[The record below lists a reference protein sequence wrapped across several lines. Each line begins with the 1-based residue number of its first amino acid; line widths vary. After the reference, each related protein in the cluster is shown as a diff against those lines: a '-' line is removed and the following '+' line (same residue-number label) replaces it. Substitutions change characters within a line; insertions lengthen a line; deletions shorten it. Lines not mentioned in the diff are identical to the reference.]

1 MSSRIALGTAQFGA
15 AYGIANASGQVSLQ
29 SAREIL
35 DVARAADVDTL
46 DTAALYGASEATLG
60 QIGVADFLVVT
71 KLPGL
76 PDDCGNVDAWVR
88 AATTAS
94 LRRLNVA
101 SLAGLLL
108 HRPADLL
115 GANGEALFA
124 ALLALKSEGLVAK
137 IGYSVYSPDEFDAL
151 VKSYS
156 PDLVQAPY
164 NVFDRRLE
172 ASGWLSR
179 LRDIGAEVH
188 TRSAFLQGLL
198 LFPRGGWP
206 KKFQPWRGLLEIW
219 HDWCEMRGLTPVQAA
234 LAHALGLPGVD
245 RVVVGVDS
253 APQLQKIVQASG
265 GSGVDV
271 PVDIRSS
278 DDALINPSRW
288 NAL

>member
-15 AYGIANASGQVSLQ
+15 AYGIANASGQVSLE
-29 SAREIL
+29 SARAIL
-35 DVARAADVDTL
+35 AMARAAGVDTL

-76 PDDCGNVDAWVR
+76 SDDCGNVGDWVR
-88 AATTAS
+88 AATRAS

-101 SLAGLLL
+101 NLHGLLL

-151 VKSYS
+151 VKRFR

-206 KKFQPWRGLLEIW
+206 KKFQPWRDLLENW
-219 HDWCEMRGLTPVQAA
+219 HDWCSMRGVMPMQAA
-234 LAHALGLPGVD
+234 LAHALGLKGVD

-253 APQLQKIVQASG
+253 APQWQEVVEVSY
-265 GSGVDV
+265 GSGANVAAG
-271 PVDIRSS
+271 IQSS

>member
-15 AYGIANASGQVSLQ
+15 AYGIANASGQVSLG
-29 SAREIL
+29 SARAIV
-35 DVARAADVDTL
+35 DAARAAGVDTL
-46 DTAALYGASEATLG
+46 DTAALYGASEAMLG
-60 QIGVADFLVVT
+60 EIGVADFRVVT

-76 PDDCGNVDAWVR
+76 PEDCDDVGAWAR
-88 AATTAS
+88 AATIAS
-94 LRRLNVA
+94 LRRLNIA
-101 SLAGLLL
+101 RLGGLLL

-115 GANGEALFA
+115 GAHGGGLFA
-124 ALLALKSEGLVAK
+124 ALVALRSEGLVAR
-137 IGYSVYSPDEFDAL
+137 IGYSVYSPDELEAL
-151 VKSYS
+151 VKNFR

-164 NVFDRRLE
+164 NVFDRRLA

-179 LRDIGAEVH
+179 LKDIGAEVH

-198 LFPRGGWP
+198 LFPRGRWP
-206 KKFQPWRGLLEIW
+206 EKFQPWRELLENW
-219 HDWCEMRGLTPVQAA
+219 HDWREKRGLTPIQAA
-234 LAHALGLPGVD
+234 LAHALALPGVD

-253 APQLQKIVQASG
+253 APQLQEIVQASR

-271 PVDIRSS
+271 PGDIQCA

>member
-1 MSSRIALGTAQFGA
+1 MSSRLALGTAQFGA
-15 AYGIANASGQVSLQ
+15 AYGLANTSEQVSLED
-29 SAREIL
+29 AREIL
-35 DVARAADVDTL
+35 GVARAAGVDTL
-46 DTAALYGASEATLG
+46 DTAALYGASEARLG
-60 QIGVADFLVVT
+60 EIGVADLLVVT

-76 PDDCGNVDAWVR
+76 PDDCGNVGDWVR
-88 AATTAS
+88 AGAAAS

-101 SLAGLLL
+101 NLAGLLL
-108 HRPADLL
+108 HRPSDLL
-115 GANGEALFA
+115 GANGRALFA

-151 VKSYS
+151 MKSFS

-172 ASGWLSR
+172 TSGWLSR

-206 KKFQPWRGLLEIW
+206 KKFEPWRGLLENW
-219 HDWCEMRGLTPVQAA
+219 HDWCEMRGLTPMQAA
-234 LAHALGLPGVD
+234 LAHAVGLGVD

-253 APQLQKIVQASG
+253 APQLQEIMQASRG
-265 GSGVDV
+265 PGVDV
-271 PVDIRSS
+271 PVDIQSS

>member
-15 AYGIANASGQVSLQ
+15 AYGIANTSGRVSPGN
-29 SAREIL
+29 AREIL
-35 DVARAADVDTL
+35 DVARAAGVDTL

-60 QIGVADFLVVT
+60 EIGVADFLVVT

-76 PDDCGNVDAWVR
+76 PDDCGNVSNWVR
-88 AATTAS
+88 AAVMAS
-94 LRRLNVA
+94 LRRLNVVTV
-101 SLAGLLL
+101 AGLLL

-137 IGYSVYSPDEFDAL
+137 IGYSVYSPDEFEAL
-151 VKSYS
+151 VKSFR

-164 NVFDRRLE
+164 NVFDRRLA

-179 LRDIGAEVH
+179 LKDIGAEVH

-198 LFPRGGWP
+198 LFPRGRWP
-206 KKFQPWRGLLEIW
+206 EKFRPWRGLLENW
-219 HDWCEMRGLTPVQAA
+219 HDWCEMRGLTPMQAA
-234 LAHALGLPGVD
+234 LAHAVGLRVD

-253 APQLQKIVQASG
+253 TPQLHEIIQASR

-271 PVDIRSS
+271 PDDIQSS

>member
-15 AYGIANASGQVSLQ
+15 AYGIANASGQVSLE
-29 SAREIL
+29 SARAIL
-35 DVARAADVDTL
+35 AMARAAGVDTL

-76 PDDCGNVDAWVR
+76 SDDCGNVGDWVR
-88 AATTAS
+88 AATRAS

-101 SLAGLLL
+101 NLHGLLL

-151 VKSYS
+151 VKRFR

-206 KKFQPWRGLLEIW
+206 KKFQPWRDLLENW
-219 HDWCEMRGLTPVQAA
+219 HDWCSMRGVTPMQAA
-234 LAHALGLPGVD
+234 LAHALGLKGVD

-253 APQLQKIVQASG
+253 APQWQEVVEVSY
-265 GSGVDV
+265 GSGANVAAG
-271 PVDIRSS
+271 IQSS

>member
-1 MSSRIALGTAQFGA
+1 M
-15 AYGIANASGQVSLQ
+15 
-29 SAREIL
+29 
-35 DVARAADVDTL
+35 ARAAGVDTL

-60 QIGVADFLVVT
+60 EIGVADFLVVT

-76 PDDCGNVDAWVR
+76 PDDCPDVGDWVR

-101 SLAGLLL
+101 KLAGLLL

-124 ALLALKSEGLVAK
+124 ALLALKSEGFVAK
-137 IGYSVYSPDEFDAL
+137 IGYSVYSPDEFEAL
-151 VKSYS
+151 VKSFP

-172 ASGWLSR
+172 TSGWLSW
-179 LRDIGAEVH
+179 LKDIGAEVH

-198 LFPRGGWP
+198 LFPRGRWP
-206 KKFQPWRGLLEIW
+206 EKFRPWRGLLENW
-219 HDWCEMRGLTPVQAA
+219 HDWCEMRGLTPMQAA
-234 LAHALGLPGVD
+234 LAYAVGLGVD

-253 APQLQKIVQASG
+253 TPQLHEIIRASR

-271 PVDIRSS
+271 PDDIQSS

>member
-15 AYGIANASGQVSLQ
+15 AYGVANAGGQVSLE

-35 DVARAADVDTL
+35 GVARAAGVDTL

-60 QIGVADFLVVT
+60 EIGVADFLVVT

-76 PDDCGNVDAWVR
+76 PDDCRDVGDWVR
-88 AATTAS
+88 AATRAS
-94 LRRLNVA
+94 LRRLKVA

-108 HRPADLL
+108 HRPSDLL
-115 GANGEALFA
+115 GVNGEALFA

-137 IGYSVYSPDEFDAL
+137 IGYSVYSPDELAAL
-151 VKSYS
+151 VKSFP

-164 NVFDRRLE
+164 NVFDRRLA

-179 LRDIGAEVH
+179 LKSIGAEVH
-188 TRSAFLQGLL
+188 ARSAFLQGLL
-198 LFPRGGWP
+198 LSPRGRWP
-206 KKFQPWRGLLEIW
+206 EKFAPWHGLLENW
-219 HDWCEMRGLTPVQAA
+219 HDWCEMRALTPMQAA
-234 LAHALGLPGVD
+234 LAHALGAGAD
-245 RVVVGVDS
+245 RVVVGVDN
-253 APQLQKIVQASG
+253 APQLRETIQASRG
-265 GSGVDV
+265 PGVDV
-271 PVDIRSS
+271 TVDIQSA

>member
-88 AATTAS
+88 AATTA
-94 LRRLNVA
+94 
-101 SLAGLLL
+101 
-108 HRPADLL
+108 DLL

-151 VKSYS
+151 VKRFS

-179 LRDIGAEVH
+179 LKDIGAEVH